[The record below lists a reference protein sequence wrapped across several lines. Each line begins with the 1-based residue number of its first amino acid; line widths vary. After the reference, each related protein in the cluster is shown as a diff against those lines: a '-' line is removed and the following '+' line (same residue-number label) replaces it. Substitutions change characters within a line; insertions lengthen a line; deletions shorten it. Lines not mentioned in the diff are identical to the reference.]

1 MPENTAK
8 RTAGR
13 TTGRIRLTDANA
25 SRFRPGAAEYTV
37 RDTKTPGLGVRIKPS
52 GYRVWVYHG
61 SAAGSPRRHSLGPVG
76 LKTVED
82 ARRECLELQL
92 RDQTGEA
99 SDETVKVAV
108 PKFCDFV
115 EGEWK
120 TARYDHLK
128 PSGRKS
134 VDSALKT
141 QLLPNFG
148 ILPLDRI
155 TRSRVNRWFDQY
167 SQSAPGGANRT
178 IDTLSGILN
187 HAIVCGHIA
196 INPTRGVRRNPGQKM
211 TRFLS
216 REEICRLHAVLDAC
230 VAERSVYAPAADI
243 IRLLLLTGCRR
254 GEIVNLQ
261 WREVGEDIL
270 ELVDSKTGPRTV
282 FLSPKAKAV
291 INRQLRS
298 GSPWVF
304 PSPVNREKPRSADSV
319 DRLWR
324 MARKRAGIE
333 DVRLHDLRH
342 SVASQ
347 AVLNGVPLPVVARL
361 LGHSQVSMTLR
372 YAHVADKEV
381 EAAAEKVGRVIAG
394 YCGIS
399 DP

>member
-1 MPENTAK
+1 MPENTT
-8 RTAGR
+8 RR

-25 SRFRPGAAEYTV
+25 GRFRPGAAEYTV

-52 GYRVWVYHG
+52 GYRTWVYHG
-61 SAAGSPRRHSLGPVG
+61 SASGSPRRHSLGPVG

-82 ARRECLELQL
+82 ARLKCLELQL
-92 RDQTGEA
+92 SKQAGEP
-99 SDETVKVAV
+99 SDKAVKVAV
-108 PKFCDFV
+108 PKFRDFV

-120 TARYDHLK
+120 AARYDHFKL
-128 PSGRKS
+128 STRKG

-148 ILPLDRI
+148 TLPLDRI

-167 SQSAPGGANRT
+167 SRSAPGGANYT
-178 IDTLSGILN
+178 LDFLSGILN
-187 HAIVCGHIA
+187 HAIVCGHIET
-196 INPTRGVRRNPGQKM
+196 NPTRGVRRNPRRKM

-216 REEICRLHAVLDAC
+216 REEIRRLHAVFDAC
-230 VAERSVYAPAADI
+230 VAERSVRAPAADI

-254 GEIVNLQ
+254 GEIENLQ
-261 WREVGEDIL
+261 WREVGKDIL

-282 FLSPKAKAV
+282 FLSPKAKAI
-291 INRQLRS
+291 INRQPRS
-298 GSPWVF
+298 DSPWVF

-319 DRLWR
+319 DGLWKLV
-324 MARKRAGIE
+324 RKQAEIE

-381 EAAAEKVGRVIAG
+381 EAAAQRVGRVIANL
-394 YCGIS
+394 CGIS

>member
-1 MPENTAK
+1 MPENTT
-8 RTAGR
+8 RR
-13 TTGRIRLTDANA
+13 TTRRIRLTDANA
-25 SRFRPGAAEYTV
+25 GRFRPGESEYTV

-52 GYRVWVYHG
+52 GYRTWVYHG
-61 SAAGSPRRHSLGPVG
+61 SAAGRPRRHSLGPVG

-82 ARRECLELQL
+82 ARLECLEIGLKEQIS
-92 RDQTGEA
+92 GA
-99 SDETVKVAV
+99 PDETVKMAV
-108 PKFCDFV
+108 PKFRDFV

-120 TARYDHLK
+120 IARYDYFK
-128 PSGRKS
+128 PSTRKG

-141 QLLPNFG
+141 QLLSNFG
-148 ILPLDRI
+148 TLPLDRI

-167 SQSAPGGANRT
+167 SRSAPGGANYAL
-178 IDTLSGILN
+178 DTLSRILN
-187 HAIVCGHIA
+187 HAIVCGHLA
-196 INPTRGVRRNPGQKM
+196 INPTRGVRRNPGRKM

-216 REEICRLHAVLDAC
+216 REEIRRLHAVLDTY
-230 VAERSVYAPAADI
+230 VAERPVYAPAVDI

-291 INRQLRS
+291 IDRQPRPD
-298 GSPWVF
+298 SPWVF
-304 PSPVNREKPRSADSV
+304 PSPRNKGKPRSADCL
-319 DRLWR
+319 DGLWKLT
-324 MARKRAGIE
+324 RKQAGIE

-347 AVLNGVPLPVVARL
+347 AVLKGVPLPVVARL

-372 YAHVADKEV
+372 YAHVAEKEV
-381 EAAAEKVGRVIAG
+381 EAAAERVGRVIAG
-394 YCGIS
+394 LCGILK
-399 DP
+399 

>member
-1 MPENTAK
+1 MPENTTRK
-8 RTAGR
+8 
-13 TTGRIRLTDANA
+13 IRLTDANA
-25 SRFRPGAAEYTV
+25 GKFRPGESEYTV
-37 RDTKTPGLGVRIKPS
+37 RDTKTPGLGVRVKPS
-52 GYRVWVYHG
+52 GYRAWVYHG
-61 SAAGSPRRHSLGPVG
+61 GVSGSPRRYSLGTVG

-82 ARRECLELQL
+82 ARRECLEIGLKEQI
-92 RDQTGEA
+92 GGA
-99 SDETVKVAV
+99 PDETVKVTV
-108 PKFCDFV
+108 PKFRDFV

-120 TARYDHLK
+120 TARYDHMK
-128 PSGRKS
+128 PSTRKG
-134 VDSALKT
+134 VDNDLKT

-148 ILPLDRI
+148 TLPLDRI

-167 SQSAPGGANRT
+167 SRSAPGGANHT
-178 IDTLSGILN
+178 LDILSGILN

-196 INPTRGVRRNPGQKM
+196 ANPTRGVRRNPGRKM

-216 REEICRLHAVLDAC
+216 REEIRRLHAVLDAC
-230 VAERSVYAPAADI
+230 VAERSVRAPAADI

-291 INRQLRS
+291 INRQSRS
-298 GSPWVF
+298 DSPWVF
-304 PSPVNREKPRSADSV
+304 PSPVNREKPRSVNAL
-319 DRLWR
+319 DRIWKL
-324 MARKRAGIE
+324 MRKQAEIE

-381 EAAAEKVGRVIAG
+381 EAAAQRVGRVIANL
-394 YCGIS
+394 CGIS

>member
-1 MPENTAK
+1 MPENTT
-8 RTAGR
+8 R
-13 TTGRIRLTDANA
+13 RIRLTDSNA
-25 SRFRPGAAEYTV
+25 GRFRPGESEYTV
-37 RDTKTPGLGVRIKPS
+37 RDTKTSGLGVRVKPS
-52 GYRVWVYHG
+52 GYRTWVYHG
-61 SAAGSPRRHSLGPVG
+61 NAAGSPRRYSLGSVS

-82 ARRECLELQL
+82 ARRECLEIGLKEQI
-92 RDQTGEA
+92 GGA
-99 SDETVKVAV
+99 PDETVKMAV
-108 PKFCDFV
+108 PKFRDFV

-120 TARYDHLK
+120 TARYDHFK
-128 PSGRKS
+128 PSTRKG
-134 VDSALKT
+134 VDNALKT

-148 ILPLDRI
+148 TLPLDRI

-167 SQSAPGGANRT
+167 SRSAPGGANHT
-178 IDTLSGILN
+178 LVILSGILN
-187 HAIVCGHIA
+187 HAIVCGHITM
-196 INPTRGVRRNPGQKM
+196 NPARGLRRNPRRKM

-216 REEICRLHAVLDAC
+216 REEIRCLHAVLDAC
-230 VAERSVYAPAADI
+230 VAERPVYAPVADI

-254 GEIVNLQ
+254 GEILNLQ
-261 WREVGEDIL
+261 WREVGKDIL
-270 ELVDSKTGPRTV
+270 ELIDSKTGPRTV

-291 INRQLRS
+291 IERQPRL

-304 PSPVNREKPRSADSV
+304 PSPANRKKPRSVGSLDG
-319 DRLWR
+319 LWKLV
-324 MARKRAGIE
+324 RKQAEIE

-381 EAAAEKVGRVIAG
+381 EAAAQRVGRVIADL
-394 YCGIS
+394 CGIS

>member
-1 MPENTAK
+1 MPENTA
-8 RTAGR
+8 RR
-13 TTGRIRLTDANA
+13 TTRRIRLTDANA
-25 SRFRPGAAEYTV
+25 GRFRPGAAEYTI
-37 RDTKTPGLGVRIKPS
+37 RDTKTPGLGVRVKPS
-52 GYRVWVYHG
+52 GYRNWVYHG
-61 SAAGSPRRHSLGPVG
+61 GAAGSPRRHSLGPVG

-82 ARRECLELQL
+82 ARLKCLELQL
-92 RDQTGEA
+92 REQTGEA
-99 SDETVKVAV
+99 PDETVKMAV
-108 PKFCDFV
+108 PKFRNFV

-120 TARYDHLK
+120 TARYDRLK
-128 PSGRKS
+128 PSTTKG
-134 VDSALKT
+134 VDSTLKSR
-141 QLLPNFG
+141 LLPNFG
-148 ILPLDRI
+148 TLPLDRI

-167 SQSAPGGANRT
+167 SRSAPGGANHAL
-178 IDTLSGILN
+178 DTLSGILN
-187 HAIVCGHIA
+187 HAIICGHIT
-196 INPTRGVRRNPGQKM
+196 INPARGVRRNPRRKM

-216 REEICRLHAVLDAC
+216 REEIRRLHAVLDAC
-230 VAERSVYAPAADI
+230 VAERPVNAPAADI

-291 INRQLRS
+291 IERQPRS
-298 GSPWVF
+298 GSSWVF
-304 PSPVNREKPRSADSV
+304 PSPANREKPRSTDSV

-324 MARKRAGIE
+324 IARKRAEIE

-347 AVLNGVPLPVVARL
+347 AVLKGVPLPVVARL

-372 YAHVADKEV
+372 YAHVAEKEV
-381 EAAAEKVGRVIAG
+381 EAAAERVGRVIADL
-394 YCGIS
+394 CGIS

>member
-1 MPENTAK
+1 MTK
-8 RTAGR
+8 
-13 TTGRIRLTDANA
+13 RIRLTDANA
-25 SRFRPGAAEYTV
+25 GRFRPGGFEYTV
-37 RDTKTPGLGVRIKPS
+37 RDTKTPGLGVRVKPS

-61 SAAGSPRRHSLGPVG
+61 SATGSPRRHSLGPVG
-76 LKTVED
+76 LKSVED
-82 ARRECLELQL
+82 ARLECLELQL
-92 RDQTGEA
+92 KEQTGEV

-108 PKFCDFV
+108 PRFRDFV

-120 TARYDHLK
+120 AARYDHFK
-128 PSGRKS
+128 PSTRKS
-134 VDSALKT
+134 VDSSLKT

-148 ILPLDRI
+148 TLPLDRI

-167 SQSAPGGANRT
+167 SRSAPGGANYT
-178 IDTLSGILN
+178 LDILSGILN
-187 HAIVCGHIA
+187 HAIICGHIA
-196 INPTRGVRRNPGQKM
+196 ANPTRGVRRNPGRKM

-216 REEICRLHAVLDAC
+216 REEIRRLHAVLDAC
-230 VAERSVYAPAADI
+230 VAERPVYAPTADI

-291 INRQLRS
+291 IERQPRLD
-298 GSPWVF
+298 SPWVF
-304 PSPVNREKPRSADSV
+304 PSPVNREKPRSADCL
-319 DRLWR
+319 DGLWR
-324 MARKRAGIE
+324 LTKKQAGIE

-347 AVLNGVPLPVVARL
+347 AVLNGVPLPVVARM

-372 YAHVADKEV
+372 YAHVAEKEV
-381 EAAAEKVGRVIAG
+381 EAAAQRVGRVIADL
-394 YCGIS
+394 CGIS

>member
-1 MPENTAK
+1 MPENTT
-8 RTAGR
+8 R
-13 TTGRIRLTDANA
+13 RIRLTDSNA
-25 SRFRPGAAEYTV
+25 GRFRPGESEYTV
-37 RDTKTPGLGVRIKPS
+37 RDTKTPGLGVRVKPS
-52 GYRVWVYHG
+52 GYRTWVYHG
-61 SAAGSPRRHSLGPVG
+61 SIAGSPRRHSLGSVS

-82 ARRECLELQL
+82 ARLECLELQL

-99 SDETVKVAV
+99 PDEAVKVAV
-108 PKFCDFV
+108 PKFRDFV

-120 TARYDHLK
+120 TARYDHFK
-128 PSGRKS
+128 PSTRKG
-134 VDSALKT
+134 VDNALKT

-148 ILPLDRI
+148 TLPLNRI

-167 SQSAPGGANRT
+167 SRSAPGGANSAL
-178 IDTLSGILN
+178 DTLSRILN
-187 HAIVCGHIA
+187 HAIIFGHIT
-196 INPTRGVRRNPGQKM
+196 INPTRGVRRNPRRKM

-216 REEICRLHAVLDAC
+216 REEIRRLHAVLDAC
-230 VAERSVYAPAADI
+230 VAERLVYAPTADI

-254 GEIVNLQ
+254 GEILNLQ
-261 WREVGEDIL
+261 WREVGEDVL
-270 ELVDSKTGPRTV
+270 ELLDSKTGPRTV

-291 INRQLRS
+291 IERQPRPD
-298 GSPWVF
+298 SPWVF
-304 PSPVNREKPRSADSV
+304 PSPVNREKPRSVGSLDK
-319 DRLWR
+319 LWKL
-324 MARKRAGIE
+324 ARKRAGIE

-381 EAAAEKVGRVIAG
+381 EAAAQRVGRVIANL
-394 YCGIS
+394 CGIS

>member
-1 MPENTAK
+1 MPENTT
-8 RTAGR
+8 RR
-13 TTGRIRLTDANA
+13 TTRRIRLTDSNA
-25 SRFRPGAAEYTV
+25 GRFRPGAAEYTV
-37 RDTKTPGLGVRIKPS
+37 RDTKTSGLGVRVKPS
-52 GYRVWVYHG
+52 GYRTWVYHG
-61 SAAGSPRRHSLGPVG
+61 SAAGSPRRHSLGPVS

-82 ARRECLELQL
+82 ARLECLELQL
-92 RDQTGEA
+92 REQTGEA
-99 SDETVKVAV
+99 PDETVKVAM
-108 PKFCDFV
+108 PKFRDFV

-128 PSGRKS
+128 PSTRKG
-134 VDSALKT
+134 VDNDLKT

-148 ILPLDRI
+148 TLPLDRI

-167 SQSAPGGANRT
+167 SRRAPGGANHALV
-178 IDTLSGILN
+178 ILSGILN
-187 HAIVCGHIA
+187 HAIVCGHITM
-196 INPTRGVRRNPGQKM
+196 NPARGVRRNPGRKM

-216 REEICRLHAVLDAC
+216 REEIRRLHAVLDAC
-230 VAERSVYAPAADI
+230 VAERPVHTPSADI
-243 IRLLLLTGCRR
+243 IGLLLLTGCRR

-261 WREVGEDIL
+261 WREVGKDIL

-291 INRQLRS
+291 IERQPRS
-298 GSPWVF
+298 GSSWVF
-304 PSPVNREKPRSADSV
+304 PSPTNREKPRSADSV
-319 DRLWR
+319 DSLWR
-324 MARKRAGIE
+324 IARKQAGIE

-347 AVLNGVPLPVVARL
+347 AVLKGVPLPVVARL

>member
-1 MPENTAK
+1 MPENTT
-8 RTAGR
+8 R
-13 TTGRIRLTDANA
+13 RIRLTDANA
-25 SRFRPGAAEYTV
+25 CRFRPGAAEYTV
-37 RDTKTPGLGVRIKPS
+37 RDTKTPGLGVRVKPS
-52 GYRVWVYHG
+52 GYRVWVHHG
-61 SAAGSPRRHSLGPVG
+61 SAAGKPRRCSLGPVS

-82 ARRECLELQL
+82 ARLECLEIGLKEQISGA
-92 RDQTGEA
+92 T
-99 SDETVKVAV
+99 DETVKVTV
-108 PKFCDFV
+108 PKFRDFV

-128 PSGRKS
+128 PSGRKG

-148 ILPLDRI
+148 TLPLDRI

-167 SQSAPGGANRT
+167 SRSAPGGANH
-178 IDTLSGILN
+178 TLDILSRILN
-187 HAIVCGHIA
+187 HAIICGRITM
-196 INPTRGVRRNPGQKM
+196 NPARGVRRNPRRKM

-216 REEICRLHAVLDAC
+216 REEIRRLHAVLDAY
-230 VAERSVYAPAADI
+230 VAERPVYAPAADT

-282 FLSPKAKAV
+282 FLSPRAKAV
-291 INRQLRS
+291 IERQPRPD
-298 GSPWVF
+298 SPWVF
-304 PSPVNREKPRSADSV
+304 PSPANREKPRSADSV

-324 MARKRAGIE
+324 MVRKQAEIE

-347 AVLNGVPLPVVARL
+347 AVLKGVPLPVVARL

-372 YAHVADKEV
+372 YAHVAEREV
-381 EAAAEKVGRVIAG
+381 EAAAERVGRVIADL
-394 YCGIS
+394 CGIS

>member
-1 MPENTAK
+1 M
-8 RTAGR
+8 
-13 TTGRIRLTDANA
+13 
-25 SRFRPGAAEYTV
+25 
-37 RDTKTPGLGVRIKPS
+37 
-52 GYRVWVYHG
+52 YHG
-61 SAAGSPRRHSLGPVG
+61 NAAGSPRRHSLGPVG

-92 RDQTGEA
+92 SEQVGEP
-99 SDETVKVAV
+99 SDKAVKVAV
-108 PKFCDFV
+108 PKFRDFV

-120 TARYDHLK
+120 TARYDRLK
-128 PSGRKS
+128 PSGRKRI
-134 VDSALKT
+134 DSALRS
-141 QLLPNFG
+141 QLLPKFG
-148 ILPLDRI
+148 SLPLDRI

-167 SQSAPGGANRT
+167 SRSAPGGANRVLNV
-178 IDTLSGILN
+178 LSTILN

-196 INPTRGVRRNPGQKM
+196 TNPARSVRWNPRRKM

-216 REEICRLHAVLDAC
+216 REEIRRLHAVLDAC
-230 VAERSVYAPAADI
+230 VAERPVHAPAADI

-254 GEIVNLQ
+254 GEIENLQ
-261 WREVGEDIL
+261 WREVGEDVL

-282 FLSPKAKAV
+282 FLSPKAKA
-291 INRQLRS
+291 IIERQPRLDS
-298 GSPWVF
+298 SWVF
-304 PSPVNREKPRSADSV
+304 PSPVNREKPRSAGSL

-324 MARKRAGIE
+324 MVRKQTGIE

-347 AVLNGVPLPVVARL
+347 AVLKGVPLPVVARI

-372 YAHVADKEV
+372 YAHVADNEV
-381 EAAAEKVGRVIAG
+381 EAAAETVGRVIAG

>member
-1 MPENTAK
+1 MPENTT
-8 RTAGR
+8 RR
-13 TTGRIRLTDANA
+13 TTRRIRLTDSNA
-25 SRFRPGAAEYTV
+25 GRFRPGESEYTV

-52 GYRVWVYHG
+52 GYRTWVYHG
-61 SAAGSPRRHSLGPVG
+61 NAAGKPRRCSLGPVG

-82 ARRECLELQL
+82 ARLKCLELQL
-92 RDQTGEA
+92 REQTGEA
-99 SDETVKVAV
+99 PDETVKVAV
-108 PKFCDFV
+108 PKYRDFV

-120 TARYDHLK
+120 TARYDYFK
-128 PSGRKS
+128 PSTRKG

-148 ILPLDRI
+148 TLPLDRI

-167 SQSAPGGANRT
+167 SRSAPGGANYT
-178 IDTLSGILN
+178 LDFLSGILN
-187 HAIVCGHIA
+187 HAIVCGHIET
-196 INPTRGVRRNPGQKM
+196 NPTQGVRRNPRRKM

-216 REEICRLHAVLDAC
+216 REEIRRLHNVLDAC
-230 VAERSVYAPAADI
+230 VAERPVYAPAADI

-254 GEIVNLQ
+254 GEIENLQ
-261 WREVGEDIL
+261 WREVGKDIL

-291 INRQLRS
+291 IDRQPRPD
-298 GSPWVF
+298 SPWVF

-319 DRLWR
+319 DGLWKLV
-324 MARKRAGIE
+324 RKQAGIE

-372 YAHVADKEV
+372 YAHVAEKEV
-381 EAAAEKVGRVIAG
+381 EAAAERVGRVIANL
-394 YCGIS
+394 CGIS

>member
-1 MPENTAK
+1 MPENTA
-8 RTAGR
+8 RR
-13 TTGRIRLTDANA
+13 TTRRIRLTDANA
-25 SRFRPGAAEYTV
+25 GRFRPGESEYTV
-37 RDTKTPGLGVRIKPS
+37 RDTKTPGFGVRIKPS
-52 GYRVWVYHG
+52 GYRTWVYHG

-92 RDQTGEA
+92 SEQTGEA
-99 SDETVKVAV
+99 PDETVKVAV
-108 PKFCDFV
+108 PKFRNFV

-120 TARYDHLK
+120 AARYDHFKL
-128 PSGRKS
+128 STRKG
-134 VDSALKT
+134 VDNDLKT

-148 ILPLDRI
+148 TLPLDRI

-167 SQSAPGGANRT
+167 SRSAPGGANHT
-178 IDTLSGILN
+178 LDILSGILN

-196 INPTRGVRRNPGQKM
+196 ANPTRGVRRNPKRKM

-216 REEICRLHAVLDAC
+216 REEIRRLHAVLDAC
-230 VAERSVYAPAADI
+230 VAERPVRAPAADI

-282 FLSPKAKAV
+282 FLSPKAKA
-291 INRQLRS
+291 IIERQTRS
-298 GSPWVF
+298 GSPRVF
-304 PSPVNREKPRSADSV
+304 PSSVNREKPRSVNAL
-319 DRLWR
+319 DRIWKL
-324 MARKRAGIE
+324 MRKQAEIE

-381 EAAAEKVGRVIAG
+381 EAAAERVGRVIANL
-394 YCGIS
+394 CGM
-399 DP
+399 

>member
-1 MPENTAK
+1 MPENIA
-8 RTAGR
+8 RR
-13 TTGRIRLTDANA
+13 TTRRIRLTDSNA
-25 SRFRPGAAEYTV
+25 GRFRPGAAEYTV
-37 RDTKTPGLGVRIKPS
+37 RDTKTPSLGVRIKPS
-52 GYRVWVYHG
+52 GYRIWVYHG

-82 ARRECLELQL
+82 ARLKCLELQL
-92 RDQTGEA
+92 REQTGEA
-99 SDETVKVAV
+99 PDETVKMAV
-108 PKFCDFV
+108 PKFRDFV

-120 TARYDHLK
+120 TARYDHFK
-128 PSGRKS
+128 PSTRKG
-134 VDSALKT
+134 VDNALKT

-148 ILPLDRI
+148 TLPLDRI

-167 SQSAPGGANRT
+167 SRSAPGGANHT
-178 IDTLSGILN
+178 LVILSGILN
-187 HAIVCGHIA
+187 HSIVCGHITM
-196 INPTRGVRRNPGQKM
+196 NPARGVRRNPRQKM

-216 REEICRLHAVLDAC
+216 REEIRRLHAVLGVC
-230 VAERSVYAPAADI
+230 VAERPVHAPAADI

-254 GEIVNLQ
+254 GEILNLQ
-261 WREVGEDIL
+261 WREVGEDII

-291 INRQLRS
+291 IERQPRPD
-298 GSPWVF
+298 SPWVF
-304 PSPVNREKPRSADSV
+304 PSPANREKPRSAESV
-319 DRLWR
+319 ERLWT
-324 MARKRAGIE
+324 MARKQAGIE

-347 AVLNGVPLPVVARL
+347 AVLKGVPLPVVARL

-381 EAAAEKVGRVIAG
+381 EAAAQRVGRVIANL
-394 YCGIS
+394 CGIS

>member
-1 MPENTAK
+1 MNDARKYSKKNDEKNSTD
-8 RTAGR
+8 RRQCGQIQ
-13 TTGRIRLTDANA
+13 TGRVRVHG
-25 SRFRPGAAEYTV
+25 PGHEDIA
-37 RDTKTPGLGVRIKPS
+37 DLGVRVKPS
-52 GYRVWVYHG
+52 GYRTWVYHG
-61 SAAGSPRRHSLGPVG
+61 SASGSSRRHSLGPVS

-82 ARRECLELQL
+82 ARLECLEIGLKEQISGAP
-92 RDQTGEA
+92 DK
-99 SDETVKVAV
+99 TVKVVV
-108 PKFCDFV
+108 PKFRDFV

-120 TARYDHLK
+120 TARYDRLK
-128 PSGRKS
+128 PSGRKG
-134 VDSALKT
+134 VDNALKT

-148 ILPLDRI
+148 TLPLDRI

-167 SQSAPGGANRT
+167 SRSAPGGANY
-178 IDTLSGILN
+178 TLDILSRILN
-187 HAIVCGHIA
+187 HAIICGHIA
-196 INPTRGVRRNPGQKM
+196 TNPVRGVRRNPRRKM

-216 REEICRLHAVLDAC
+216 REEIRRLHAVLDAC
-230 VAERSVYAPAADI
+230 VAERPVYAPAADI

-254 GEIVNLQ
+254 GEILNLQ

-291 INRQLRS
+291 IDRQPRP

-304 PSPVNREKPRSADSV
+304 PSPVNRKKPRSAESV

-324 MARKRAGIE
+324 MARKQAGIE

-347 AVLNGVPLPVVARL
+347 AVLKGVPLPVVARL

-372 YAHVADKEV
+372 YAHVAEKEV
-381 EAAAEKVGRVIAG
+381 EAAAERVGRVIANL
-394 YCGIS
+394 CGIS

>member
-8 RTAGR
+8 RTTR
-13 TTGRIRLTDANA
+13 RIRLTDSNA
-25 SRFRPGAAEYTV
+25 GRFRPGAAEYTV
-37 RDTKTPGLGVRIKPS
+37 RDTKTAGLGVRIKPS
-52 GYRVWVYHG
+52 GYRTWVYHG
-61 SAAGSPRRHSLGPVG
+61 NAAGSPRRHSLGPVG

-82 ARRECLELQL
+82 ARLECLELQL

-108 PKFCDFV
+108 PKFRDFV
-115 EGEWK
+115 EEEWK
-120 TARYDHLK
+120 AARYDHFK
-128 PSGRKS
+128 PSTRKS
-134 VDSALKT
+134 VDSFLKT

-167 SQSAPGGANRT
+167 SRSAPGGANRT
-178 IDTLSGILN
+178 LDILSGILN

-196 INPTRGVRRNPGQKM
+196 ANPTRGVKRNPGRKM

-216 REEICRLHAVLDAC
+216 REEIHRLHAVLDAC
-230 VAERSVYAPAADI
+230 VAERPVNAPAADI

-261 WREVGEDIL
+261 WREVGEDTL

-282 FLSPKAKAV
+282 FLSPKAKA
-291 INRQLRS
+291 IIERQPRLD
-298 GSPWVF
+298 SPWVF
-304 PSPVNREKPRSADSV
+304 PSPVNREKPRSADCL
-319 DRLWR
+319 DGLW
-324 MARKRAGIE
+324 KLTKKQAGIE

-372 YAHVADKEV
+372 YAHVADEEV

>member
-8 RTAGR
+8 R
-13 TTGRIRLTDANA
+13 TTGRIRLTDVNA
-25 SRFRPGAAEYTV
+25 GRFRPGAAEYTV

-52 GYRVWVYHG
+52 GYRAWVYHG
-61 SAAGSPRRHSLGPVG
+61 NATGSPRRYSLGPVG

-82 ARRECLELQL
+82 ARLECLELQL
-92 RDQTGEA
+92 REQTGA
-99 SDETVKVAV
+99 APDETVKVAV
-108 PKFCDFV
+108 PKFRDFV

-128 PSGRKS
+128 PSTRKS
-134 VDSALKT
+134 VDSVLKT
-141 QLLPNFG
+141 QLLPNFET
-148 ILPLDRI
+148 LPLGRI

-167 SQSAPGGANRT
+167 SRSAPGGANRT
-178 IDTLSGILN
+178 LDILSGILN

-196 INPTRGVRRNPGQKM
+196 INPTRGVRRNPGRKM

-216 REEICRLHAVLDAC
+216 REEIRHLHAVLDAC
-230 VAERSVYAPAADI
+230 VAERPVNAPTADI

-261 WREVGEDIL
+261 WREVGEDVL

-291 INRQLRS
+291 IERQPRS
-298 GSPWVF
+298 DNPWVF
-304 PSPVNREKPRSADSV
+304 PSPVNREKPRSADSLNG
-319 DRLWR
+319 LWKLT
-324 MARKRAGIE
+324 RKQAGIE

-372 YAHVADKEV
+372 YSHVAEREV
-381 EAAAEKVGRVIAG
+381 ETAAEKVGRVIAG
-394 YCGIS
+394 YCGI
-399 DP
+399 